1 MHENFLRYPPIL
13 APKKEAKEEPKKEPN
28 KIGINMKEQIQQ
40 IILSAFD
47 KAIEKGNLKSPN
59 TSQPVIEKPRQ
70 ESHGDFSTNI
80 AMVSASIQKMAPAR
94 IAKILVDHMD
104 DPNHMIERT
113 EIAGPGFINFYL
125 TPDAWIAKL
134 KDIHKQGAHYGSSN
148 MGNNE
153 SVLVEFVS
161 ANPTGPLHIGHG
173 RGAAVGDSIASILSF
188 SGYDVQR
195 EYYIND
201 SGRQIHTLG
210 RSVYLRYC
218 ELMGQSVDYPE
229 DCYQGEYI
237 RELAQQE
244 KDNLQNLKE
253 DEAIAACAKKA
264 AHIILE
270 GIKTDLKDFRVTF
283 NHWFSE
289 QSLYDSGKIRQTFQW
304 ARENDL
310 TYDKDGAVWFRT
322 ESWGDEKDRVICK
335 KDGQNTYFASDI
347 AYHKD
352 KFDRGFRRL
361 IEVWGADHHGYIE
374 RLSAAIESFG
384 KKRDQFDVILVQLVN
399 LLRNGEPVAMSTR
412 AGKFVTLKDVVDEV
426 GPDACRFLFLMRHH
440 DSQLDFDL
448 ELAKKQTNDNPVY
461 YVQYVHARISSILRK
476 SSGKVMDDTCDT
488 VDALNTSDD
497 LRLIKALTEFPETVM
512 TSAARLEPH
521 RIAYYLTH
529 LASLFH
535 NYYNQNRVLSD
546 DPALTT
552 ARLYLIKAVQTVIR
566 NGLSL
571 LGVSAPESM

>member
-1 MHENFLRYPPIL
+1 L
-13 APKKEAKEEPKKEPN
+13 APKKEPKEEPKKEPN

>member
-1 MHENFLRYPPIL
+1 M
-13 APKKEAKEEPKKEPN
+13 APKKEPKEEPKKEPN
-28 KIGINMKEQIQQ
+28 KIGINMKEQLQQ